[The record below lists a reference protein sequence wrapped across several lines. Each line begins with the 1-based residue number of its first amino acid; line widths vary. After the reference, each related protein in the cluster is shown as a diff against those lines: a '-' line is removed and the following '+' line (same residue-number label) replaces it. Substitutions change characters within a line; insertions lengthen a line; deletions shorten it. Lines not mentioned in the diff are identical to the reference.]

1 MATNGD
7 EGYDFNDICVG
18 NVLFNGAVG
27 EHIWAGEDR
36 HSGLLHLL
44 PGRGGVGGGVSPSS

>member
-7 EGYDFNDICVG
+7 EGYDFKDICVG
-18 NVLFNGAVG
+18 NVSFNRAAS
-27 EHIWAGEDR
+27 EHIWVGEDR

-44 PGRGGVGGGVSPSS
+44 PGGGGVRGGLSHS